1 MAEIKF
7 NLLEVDLTLGISQ
20 VVDVT
25 EDVKKYL
32 GGRGLANKLIW
43 DLVPQGTDPLG
54 ADNILHIGVGPIT
67 GLMGTKTILS
77 FISPLTGWAGRSAVS
92 GNIGDEIGRAQYNTG
107 ILVKGRASKPVYL
120 YVYDDQVEIRDAS
133 DLWGMWKQKTEVTLR
148 DRLNQETGELFSVL
162 CIGPAGENMVRYAN
176 ASTEFIHSASKWG
189 CGAVMGSKNLK
200 AIAVRG
206 TKGPLYAHHD
216 KVWELFKT
224 YATSPATMSWKLTE
238 SRWGHSLSMPGLLRY
253 AGEGIKNSH
262 LSYHEIVEQSD
273 PHAHEL
279 KYHIWTV
286 GCPGCAAACKVPF
299 FKNNRSGVFAG
310 ELRHD
315 NTGGFNA
322 NIMVGYEEM
331 AEISALIDELG
342 MDGEELG
349 GIVAWAMDLY
359 EHGIITKKDL
369 GGIDLR
375 WGSVE
380 ATCELLKKIAYKEAV
395 APAAL
400 AEGFRRAYP
409 VFGKE
414 AEYLAWEVH
423 GCACPTY
430 DIRNKST
437 LFKSES
443 VGGLA
448 FATSHNGARM
458 GNGMRSALL
467 ESATFCAFASLPTNR
482 IWGLDEQVARIFLN
496 PVCGWNLTIDDV
508 MDIELRNYYFNR
520 CVSLR
525 EGYHP
530 SKDDHLPSRAFDEP
544 ITDKYGTTW
553 AWDRDEF
560 DREKKRH
567 YVDILK
573 LTEVGL
579 PPREGL
585 ERLGLDFVIPILE
598 PIGAIG

>member
-1 MAEIKF
+1 MTEIKF
-7 NLLEVDLTLGISQ
+7 NLLEVDLTRETHRVI
-20 VVDVT
+20 DVT
-25 EDVKKYL
+25 EDVRKYL

-43 DLVPQGTDPLG
+43 DLVPLGADPLSS
-54 ADNILHIGVGPIT
+54 DNILHVGVGPLT
-67 GLMGTKTILS
+67 GLIGTKTILS

-92 GNIGDEIGRAQYNTG
+92 GDLGDEIMRAQYNAG
-107 ILVKGRASKPVYL
+107 ILVRGKASKPVYL
-120 YVYDDQVEIRDAS
+120 YVYDDRVEIRDAS
-133 DLWGMWKQKTEVTLR
+133 DLWGKWKQKTEVTLR

-176 ASTEFIHSASKWG
+176 ATTEFIHSASKWG
-189 CGAVMGSKNLK
+189 CGAVMGAKNLK

-206 TKGPLYAHHD
+206 TKGPLYADHG
-216 KVWELFKT
+216 KVWELFRT
-224 YATSPATMSWKLTE
+224 YATSPITMSAKLNF
-238 SRWGHSLSMPGLLRY
+238 SRFGVSTSMPGLLRY
-253 AGEGIKNSH
+253 AAEGIKNSH
-262 LSYHEIVEQSD
+262 LGYHEVVEQSD
-273 PHAHEL
+273 PHAHEI

-299 FKNNRSGVFAG
+299 FKNSPRGIFAG

-322 NIMVGYEEM
+322 NIMLGYEEM
-331 AEISALIDELG
+331 TEISALIDELG

-380 ATCELLKKIAYKEAV
+380 ATCELLRKIAYKEDR

-400 AEGFRRAYP
+400 AEGFRRAYSI
-409 VFGKE
+409 FGEE
-414 AEYLAWEVH
+414 AEYLAMEVH

-430 DIRNKST
+430 DIRNQSPPYMGDQ
-437 LFKSES
+437 

-458 GNGMRSALL
+458 GTGISASLG
-467 ESATFCAFASLPTNR
+467 ESATFCVFASFPFYG
-482 IWGLDEQVARIFLN
+482 IWGPPEEVVRIFLN
-496 PVCGWNLTIDDV
+496 PVCGWDLTV
-508 MDIELRNYYFNR
+508 ADIRDISLRNYYFNR

-530 SKDDHLPSRAFDEP
+530 SRDDRLPPRAFDEP

-553 AWDRDEF
+553 VWDRDKFE
-560 DREKKRH
+560 REKKRH
-567 YVDILK
+567 YVNILK
-573 LTEVGL
+573 LTDEGL
-579 PPREGL
+579 PPREAL
-585 ERLGLDFVIPILE
+585 ERLGLGFVIPVLE
-598 PIGAIG
+598 PIHAIG

>member
-1 MAEIKF
+1 MTEIKF
-7 NLLEVDLTLGISQ
+7 NLLEVDLTQGTSR

-32 GGRGLANKLIW
+32 GARGLANKLIW
-43 DLVPQGTDPLG
+43 DLVPQGADPLG
-54 ADNILHIGVGPIT
+54 ADNILHVGVGPLT
-67 GLMGTKTILS
+67 GLIGTKTILS
-77 FISPLTGWAGRSAVS
+77 FISPLTGWAGRSATS
-92 GNIGDEIGRAQYNTG
+92 GDIGDEIGRAQYNAG
-107 ILVKGRASKPVYL
+107 ILLKGKASKPVYL
-120 YVYDDQVEIRDAS
+120 YIYDDQVELRDAS
-133 DLWGMWKQKTEVTLR
+133 DLWGKWKQKTEVTLR

-176 ASTEFIHSASKWG
+176 VTTEFIHSASKWG

-206 TKGPLYAHHD
+206 TKGPLYADHR

-224 YATSPATMSWKLTE
+224 YATSPITMARKLDE
-238 SRWGHSLSMPGLLRY
+238 SRWGHTTSMPGLLRH
-253 AGEGIKNSH
+253 AAEGIKNNH
-262 LSYHEIVEQSD
+262 LGYHEIVEQSD
-273 PHAHEL
+273 PHAHEI

-299 FKNNRSGVFAG
+299 FKNSPRGVFAG

-322 NIMVGYEEM
+322 NIMLGYEEM
-331 AEISALIDELG
+331 TEISALIDELG

-359 EHGIITKKDL
+359 EHGIITKEDL

-380 ATCELLKKIAYKEAV
+380 ATCELLRKIAYKEDQ

-400 AEGFRRAYP
+400 AEGFHRAYS

-414 AEYLAWEVH
+414 AEHLAWEVH

-430 DIRNKST
+430 DIRNQS
-437 LFKSES
+437 LQFKGES
-443 VGGLA
+443 IGSLA

-458 GNGMRSALL
+458 GNGIRAALL
-467 ESATFCAFASLPTNR
+467 ESATFCYFTSPPFNK
-482 IWGLDEQVARIFLN
+482 IWGLDEEVARVFLN

-508 MDIELRNYYFNR
+508 RNIGIRNYYFNR

-530 SKDDHLPSRAFDEP
+530 SKDDYFPPRAFDEP
-544 ITDKYGTTW
+544 LTDKYGTTW
-553 AWDRDEF
+553 VWDRDEF
-560 DREKKRH
+560 EKEKKRH
-567 YVDILK
+567 YVNVLK
-573 LTEVGL
+573 LTEAGL
-579 PPREGL
+579 PPRDGL
-585 ERLGLDFVIPILE
+585 ERLGLGFVIPVLE
-598 PIGAIG
+598 PMGAVG